1 LVLLTF
7 VVTPLGLYVFGL
19 LMVFVVPKFME
30 VASGMGA
37 GPGPWLFSFLADH
50 FVAFIVLQ
58 AALLL
63 LIWSVELIYI
73 GGPRVRVWFPILE
86 KLDYRLP
93 WRRRRMQRDF
103 SNMLA
108 VLVDAGVPEAAAL
121 MLAADCSANS
131 VFRRRA
137 AQAVE
142 ALRQGMKLPDAV
154 QRLDDHGEFRWR
166 LRNALGAPGGFLR
179 ALAGW
184 HESLDAR
191 AFQQEQA
198 AAHVITTSLVLWS
211 GLFVGAII
219 VSVFTF
225 LVSFINMGVLW

>member
-1 LVLLTF
+1 
-7 VVTPLGLYVFGL
+7 
-19 LMVFVVPKFME
+19 
-30 VASGMGA
+30 
-37 GPGPWLFSFLADH
+37 LFSFLADH